1 MRQTIRFDRNQSGL
15 SSTVGLVA
23 MAVSLLL
30 VAVILVFSLNGFG
43 LGNGAGSGTG
53 AGASA
58 AGGSSGTP
66 SILSPSSAEH
76 QIQLCSEGRDSTYG
90 DPPSA
95 AQQATCIH
103 ELLGGISGVNPLGP
117 ATP

>member
-1 MRQTIRFDRNQSGL
+1 VRQMIQFQRNQSGL

-43 LGNGAGSGTG
+43 LGSGAGMG
-53 AGASA
+53 AGAGA
-58 AGGSSGTP
+58 AGGSASGTP
-66 SILSPSSAEH
+66 SILSHSSAEH

-103 ELLGGISGVNPLGP
+103 ELLGGISGVAPSVPG
-117 ATP
+117 TP

>member
-1 MRQTIRFDRNQSGL
+1 
-15 SSTVGLVA
+15 

-43 LGNGAGSGTG
+43 LGSGAGSGTG
-53 AGASA
+53 TGAGA
-58 AGGSSGTP
+58 AGGSSSGTP

-90 DPPSA
+90 DPPTA

-103 ELLGGISGVNPLGP
+103 QLLGGISGADPSDP

>member
-1 MRQTIRFDRNQSGL
+1 VRQTIRFGRNQSGF

-43 LGNGAGSGTG
+43 LGNGASSGTG
-53 AGASA
+53 AG
-58 AGGSSGTP
+58 GGSSGTP

-103 ELLGGISGVNPLGP
+103 KLLGGISGVAPSVPG
-117 ATP
+117 TP

>member
-1 MRQTIRFDRNQSGL
+1 MIRFHRNQSGL

-30 VAVILVFSLNGFG
+30 VAVVLVFSLNGFG
-43 LGNGAGSGTG
+43 LGSGASSGGGAG
-53 AGASA
+53 
-58 AGGSSGTP
+58 GGSSGTP
-66 SILSPSSAEH
+66 SILSPSPAEH

-90 DPPSA
+90 NPPSS

-103 ELLGGISGVNPLGP
+103 ELLGGISGVAPTVPG
-117 ATP
+117 TP